1 MFNLGTWTKSVR
13 NLKEYKMK
21 YFKLEEFD
29 DAAGTGKN
37 MKKDFL
43 IKLEEARKIADI
55 PFVITSG
62 WRSRETNKRV
72 GGVKNSSHLA
82 GVAADI
88 KCINSKDRA
97 IIVGSLIKAGFTRL
111 GIANSFIHV
120 DSDITKND
128 SIWLY

>member
-1 MFNLGTWTKSVR
+1 MFDLGTWTKSL
-13 NLKEYKMK
+13 NKLEFKMK

-29 DAAGTGKN
+29 DAPGTGKN

-43 IKLEEARKIADI
+43 IKLEEARKIANI

-62 WRSRETNKRV
+62 WRSKETNERV
-72 GGVKNSSHLA
+72 GGVKDSSHLA

-88 KCINSKDRA
+88 RCVNSKDRA

-128 SIWLY
+128 AIWLY